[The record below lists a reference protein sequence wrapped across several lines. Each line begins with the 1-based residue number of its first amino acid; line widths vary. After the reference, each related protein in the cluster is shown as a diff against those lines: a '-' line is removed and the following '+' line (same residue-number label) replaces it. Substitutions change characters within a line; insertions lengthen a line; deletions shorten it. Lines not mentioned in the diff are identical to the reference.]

1 MGKRDLCEAPLPH
14 PANPE
19 SAEAAQ
25 ACGASPVAERL
36 DELQLIGGLK
46 VRLRGIKQGFANA
59 AARRRSATAF

>member
-1 MGKRDLCEAPLPH
+1 VKRHCRIRPIR
-14 PANPE
+14 NPQQ
-19 SAEAAQ
+19 AQ